1 MLNDNRFNTMQ
12 TEMAFLTK
20 KKRNKNQAM
29 VEAQNYNSTFKQSS
43 RK

>member
-20 KKRNKNQAM
+20 KRNKNQAM
-29 VEAQNYNSTFKQSS
+29 VEAQNYNSTFSGE
-43 RK
+43 

>member
-20 KKRNKNQAM
+20 
-29 VEAQNYNSTFKQSS
+29 EEKQKPGYGRSS
-43 RK
+43 KL